1 MTLVLR
7 ARPQDI
13 QEVVLGHNDP
23 TLDELVAVSRY
34 GAKVYFSEAYRERVN
49 RSRALVDSFVA
60 ENRVIYGI
68 TTGFGSN
75 IRKVIS
81 PAEAQSLQRNIVRS
95 HAVSVGDPL
104 PAELVRATQFMIL
117 VQLGQGFSGV
127 RMEVLEALAELLNR
141 QVVPYVPGDGS
152 VAYLSPEAHMALVL
166 MGEGKAYYGGE
177 LLSGGEAL
185 RRAGLTPLTL
195 GPKEGLSLVTG
206 TTSTTAISAL
216 ALYDAIQATKTADI
230 AAAMSFE
237 SLKGTTKAFD
247 DRLNQLKR
255 HREQAATARYLS
267 RFLADSEILQKYR
280 EYRLQDAL
288 SLRCIPQVHGAVKK
302 TLNDVAASVTSEMS
316 SVSDNPVIY
325 PQDDDGV
332 ALMGG
337 NFDATFVGIAADSMS
352 IALANLAKMAERRI
366 DRLVNFHVS
375 ELPDFLVA
383 NPGLNSGYMIPQY
396 TAAGLLSEI
405 KILAHPATVDNIPTC
420 AYQEDVVTFAYNA
433 ARKAYKVVEKVTY
446 ILAIELMAAA
456 QALDF
461 HRPLKP
467 SSATGA
473 VYRAIRNVVPTL
485 EEDRYLYPDIVGIYD
500 MIHEGEIVRIVEGL
514 LGEIPF

>member
-1 MTLVLR
+1 MTHR
-7 ARPQDI
+7 PGTRPQDI
-13 QEVVLGHNDP
+13 QKVVLGHGDP
-23 TLDELVAVSRY
+23 TVSELVAVSRY
-34 GAKVYFSEAYRERVN
+34 GAQVSFCPAYRERVAK
-49 RSRALVDSFVA
+49 SRALVDKFLA

-75 IRKVIS
+75 VTKVIS
-81 PAEAQSLQRNIVRS
+81 PVEAEALQRNIVRS
-95 HAVSVGDPL
+95 HAVSVGAPL

-127 RMEVLEALAELLNR
+127 RMEVLDALAALLNR

-177 LLSGGEAL
+177 LLNGAEAL
-185 RRAGLTPLTL
+185 QKAGLTPLTL
-195 GPKEGLSLVTG
+195 GPKEGLSLLNG
-206 TTSTTAISAL
+206 TTSTTAIAAL

-237 SLKGTTKAFD
+237 SLKGTIRAFD
-247 DRLNQLKR
+247 ERLHQLKR
-255 HREQAATARYLS
+255 HHEQAATARYLS
-267 RFLADSEILQKYR
+267 RMLADSEIAQAYR
-280 EYRLQDAL
+280 DYRLQDAL
-288 SLRCIPQVHGAVKK
+288 SLRCIPQLHGAVKK
-302 TLNDVAASVTSEMS
+302 TLKDAAASVRNEMA
-316 SVSDNPVIY
+316 SVSDNPIIY
-325 PQDDDGV
+325 GQGDDGV
-332 ALMGG
+332 GLMGG
-337 NFDATFVGIAADSMS
+337 NFDATFIGIAADSIA
-352 IALANLAKMAERRI
+352 IALGNLAKMAESRI

-383 NPGLNSGYMIPQY
+383 HPGLNSGYMIPQY

-405 KILAHPATVDNIPTC
+405 KALAHPATVDNIPTC
-420 AYQEDVVTFAYNA
+420 AYQEDVVTFAYQA
-433 ARKAYKVVEKVTY
+433 ARKAYQVAEKVTH

-461 HRPLKP
+461 HRPLRP
-467 SSATGA
+467 SSATA
-473 VYRAIRNVVPTL
+473 SVYRAIRREVPTL
-485 EEDRYLYPDIVGIYD
+485 EEDRYLYPDIVAIYD
-500 MIHEGEIVRIVEGL
+500 MIHEGEIVRRVEEL